1 MMSAITTG
9 DISLTPASST
19 RRPVAMVAAGAV
31 LLLLLAAAALA
42 PLIAPYDPTV
52 TDLTALY
59 QGSSPR
65 HWLGTDSNG
74 RDLLSRLLWG
84 GRTALVGP
92 LVITALAT
100 LAGASLALIAAW
112 RGGWVDATIS
122 RAFDLLFSF
131 PGLLLAI
138 LAAATFG
145 KGLTAAVIALAV
157 SYSPYMGRIVRGA
170 AVRQAALPYVT
181 ALRANGFNGRRVI
194 TNHLLPN
201 VRPLIVS
208 QAAILFGYAMIDLAA
223 VSFLGLGVQQP
234 TPDWGAMVA
243 SGLPGILA
251 GHPQEALYASIAIV
265 LTVACVNLLGER
277 LADLEGES

>member
-1 MMSAITTG
+1 MSIAVTDRLAPSPTR
-9 DISLTPASST
+9 AR
-19 RRPVAMVAAGAV
+19 RRPVVMIAAGALLV
-31 LLLLLAAAALA
+31 LLLVLAVLA
-42 PLIAPYDPTV
+42 PIIAPHDPIL

-74 RDLLSRLLWG
+74 RDILSRVLWG
-84 GRTALVGP
+84 GRTALLGP
-92 LVITALAT
+92 LVVTALAT
-100 LAGASLALIAAW
+100 VAGASLALIASW
-112 RGGWVDATIS
+112 RGGWVDTVVS
-122 RAFDLLFSF
+122 RGFDLLFSF

-145 KGLTAAVIALAV
+145 KGLTAAAIALAI
-157 SYSPYMGRIVRGA
+157 SYTPYMGRLVRGA
-170 AVRQAALPYVT
+170 GVRQVALPYVT
-181 ALRANGFNGRRVI
+181 ALRANGFNARRVI
-194 TNHLLPN
+194 VHHLLPN

-251 GHPQEALYASIAIV
+251 GHPQEAIYAAIMIIV
-265 LTVACVNLLGER
+265 TVGAVNLLGER
-277 LADLEGES
+277 LADLEGGS